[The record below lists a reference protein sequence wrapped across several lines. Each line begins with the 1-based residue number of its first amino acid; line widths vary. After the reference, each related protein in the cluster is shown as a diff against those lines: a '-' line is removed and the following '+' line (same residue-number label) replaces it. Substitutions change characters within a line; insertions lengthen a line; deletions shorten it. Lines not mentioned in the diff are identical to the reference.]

1 MNKFTKEGVIM
12 QSCDTCFAINRYGE
26 CTALEEKLMKDGY
39 CPFYKEKEAFER
51 KIRELDNKRSNHYN

>member
-1 MNKFTKEGVIM
+1 MR
-12 QSCDTCFAINRYGE
+12 SCDTCFAINRYGE

-51 KIRELDNKRSNHYN
+51 KRRELDNKHSNHYN

>member
-1 MNKFTKEGVIM
+1 M

-26 CTALEEKLMKDGY
+26 CTALEEKLMIDGH

-51 KIRELDNKRSNHYN
+51 KRRELDNKHSNHYN